1 MDLFLYTLRSIIALI
16 GVLWL
21 ANFVLKYI
29 DQYANKQTKS
39 IQVIERTSVSKSSS
53 LAIVKIMEQYYVMSI
68 SEHSTE
74 ILERLSDED
83 IQILEKQIKEQQ
95 TEKQKIFDQQLIE
108 QMQKKW
114 VSTIEKIKEKKV
126 K

>member
-21 ANFVLKYI
+21 VNFVLKYI
-29 DQYANKQTKS
+29 DRYANKQTKS
-39 IQVIERTSVSKSSS
+39 IQVIERASVSKSSS
-53 LAIVKIMEQYYVMSI
+53 IAIVKVMEQYYVMSI
-68 SEHSTE
+68 SENSTE
-74 ILERLSDED
+74 ILEKLSDED
-83 IQILEKQIKEQQ
+83 IINLEKQIEQQQ
-95 TEKQKIFDQQLIE
+95 TESQKVFDQQFIK

-114 VSTIEKIKEKKV
+114 MSIMEKIKKKKV